1 MKKDVLDE
9 AVAAV
14 RDDVPTDAETAAAAE
29 RAWNRIAPQAAGAA
43 HHIRGCADVQALF
56 PAHRR
61 HDLPPARRLLVDDH
75 LAECAPCRVLYA
87 EAPARRLA
95 VLPWRAGAT
104 APASKPHA
112 ARRYAIAAAALL
124 ATAAGAWAVRS
135 TYFAAPAGSRAAVQS
150 VSGAL
155 HRLSPERALAPGDE
169 IGENEAVRTARG
181 SRAVLRLRD
190 GSLVEMGER
199 AEVSVAMRGS
209 DTTIQLARGNIIV
222 QAAKRRTGHLYVASA
237 DCTVAVTGTVF
248 SVNRGLKGS
257 RVSVLE
263 GQVRVAQG
271 GSEAVLAPGQQW
283 ASSEAMGKVP
293 LQEEIA
299 WSGDLDR
306 HLKLLAEVKTLREKW
321 AAVPVPGVRYE
332 SRLLGRLPRATVV
345 FASVPNYGTA
355 LAEAHRIFEEQVAQS
370 DVLREWWQK
379 AEAEEKGRPSLREVV
394 DNVRG
399 FSEFLGDEVVVAL
412 VDAGPRTGVAPLLVA
427 EEARPGLRE
436 FLDREMG
443 ARHRADLTVLVRDGI
458 VLVTPARELAAA
470 GGGLDATPFGDRIRA
485 AYGSGV
491 GILFAADL
499 ERITAST
506 GPQRRPDTA
515 RQEVLRRTG
524 FDTLSYLVFE
534 RKTAGDEVHAQAMLS
549 FKEAPRGIPSWLA
562 APAPMGS
569 LDFLSPHAQIV
580 AAGLVKTPSLIFD
593 DLVAVASANGPNAR
607 RELGELERKLNLR
620 LRDDVTDA
628 LGGEVALALDG
639 PLLPTPAWKLIV
651 EVYDPARLQAS
662 LGTLVQRANDE
673 AVRAGRPGLTLEAEQ
688 SGDTTYYAL
697 LGLPVE
703 LHYAYAGGYL
713 VAAPSRALVMKA
725 VQARE
730 SGDSLGRSAAFR
742 ALFPADRDAHVSG
755 LVYQNLGRM
764 VGSLLD
770 GPAATQLTP
779 EQRQNVQA
787 LAGDARPTLLCAYG
801 EDGGIRV
808 TGMGGL
814 FDLDAAELALPML
827 LQRAIPSELRQRAS
841 P

>member
-1 MKKDVLDE
+1 
-9 AVAAV
+9 
-14 RDDVPTDAETAAAAE
+14 
-29 RAWNRIAPQAAGAA
+29 
-43 HHIRGCADVQALF
+43 
-56 PAHRR
+56 
-61 HDLPPARRLLVDDH
+61 
-75 LAECAPCRVLYA
+75 
-87 EAPARRLA
+87 
-95 VLPWRAGAT
+95 VLPWRAEST
-104 APASKPHA
+104 APSARPHA
-112 ARRYAIAAAALL
+112 GRRYAIAAAALL
-124 ATAAGAWAVRS
+124 AVGASTWAVRN

-155 HRLSPERALAPGDE
+155 HRLSPERALAPGEE
-169 IGENEAVRTARG
+169 IGEGEAVRTARG

-199 AEVSVAMRGS
+199 AEVSVAMRGN
-209 DTTIQLARGNIIV
+209 DTTVQLARGNIIV
-222 QAAKRRTGHLYVASA
+222 QAAKRRSGHLYVASA

-263 GQVRVAQG
+263 GQVRVAQ
-271 GSEAVLAPGQQW
+271 EEHETVLAPGQQW

-293 LQEEIA
+293 LREEIA
-299 WSGDLDR
+299 WSGDLDQ
-306 HLKLLAEVKTLREKW
+306 HLKLLAEVKSLREKW

-332 SRLLGRLPRATVV
+332 SRLLGRLPRETVV
-345 FASVPNYGTA
+345 FASVPNYGAA
-355 LAEAHRIFEEQVAQS
+355 LAEAHRIFEEQMAQS

-379 AEAEEKGRPSLREVV
+379 AEAEEKDGPSLREVV
-394 DNVRG
+394 DKVRG
-399 FSEFLGDEVVVAL
+399 FSEFLGEEVVLAL
-412 VDAGPRTGVAPLLVA
+412 VDTGSRHGVAPLLLA

-436 FLDREMG
+436 FLDQEMG
-443 ARHRADLTVLVRDGI
+443 ARRKAELTVLVRDGI
-458 VLVTPARELAAA
+458 VAVTPTRVPA
-470 GGGLDATPFGDRIRA
+470 GAGPGLDGTPFGERIRA

-499 ERITAST
+499 ERITASA
-506 GPQRRPDTA
+506 GPRRPDSI
-515 RQEVLRRTG
+515 RQDVLRRTG

-534 RKTAGDEVHAQAMLS
+534 RKAAGDDVHAQAMLS

-580 AAGLVKTPSLIFD
+580 AAGLMKTPSLIFD
-593 DLVAVASANGPNAR
+593 DLMAVAAADGPKAR
-607 RELGELERKLNLR
+607 RELRELETKLNLR
-620 LRDDVTDA
+620 LRDDVADA

-673 AVRAGRPGLTLEAEQ
+673 ALRAGHAGLSLEAEQ
-688 SGDTTYYAL
+688 SGDDTYYAL
-697 LGLPVE
+697 RGLPVE

-725 VQARE
+725 IRTRE
-730 SGDSLGRSAAFR
+730 SGETLGRSPAFR

-755 LVYQNLGRM
+755 LVYQNLGRL
-764 VGSLLD
+764 VGSLLE
-770 GPAATQLTP
+770 GPAAGQLTP
-779 EQRQNVQA
+779 DQRNSVQS

-801 EDGGIRV
+801 EERGIRV

-814 FDLDAAELALPML
+814 FDFDAAELALPMIVE
-827 LQRAIPSELRQRAS
+827 RMIPSELRKRAA